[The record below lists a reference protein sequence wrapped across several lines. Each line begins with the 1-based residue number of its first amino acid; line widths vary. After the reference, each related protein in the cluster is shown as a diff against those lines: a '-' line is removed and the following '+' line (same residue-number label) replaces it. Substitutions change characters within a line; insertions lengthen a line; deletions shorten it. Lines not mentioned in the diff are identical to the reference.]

1 MWIRHIIHHLL
12 RSQSLRIICYCGIAG
27 ILVDIDHPIAYY
39 WLTGL
44 DTRFLH
50 IPLLISSSIVLCG
63 CYAYIGGL
71 YVRMVLREKEVD

>member
-1 MWIRHIIHHLL
+1 MRIQHIIHYQMRGVPLWTILL
-12 RSQSLRIICYCGIAG
+12 CGLAG
-27 ILVDIDHPIAYY
+27 ILIDIDHPIAYY

-50 IPLLISSSIVLCG
+50 TPLLVSSSIMLCG